1 MSQSDLAQRLM
12 NAMSVVGPHLDRAP
26 IRREI
31 PSDLSL
37 GAARALMEVS
47 LGEGRLTVGDV
58 ASRLGLPLP
67 RTSKLLGELEG
78 LGLIERTRHSEDRRR
93 VTVRTTRAGRRL
105 AGALR
110 ESRRGRL
117 EGLLEVLGPGD
128 TERLIAILARAA
140 KRLKHSGKEG
150 LSCNP
155 S

>member
-1 MSQSDLAQRLM
+1 MPKVDSSQRLM
-12 NAMSVVGPHLDRAP
+12 EALSVLGPHLERTP
-26 IRREI
+26 VRREI

-37 GAARALMEVS
+37 GTARALMEVT
-47 LGEGRLTVGDV
+47 LGDGRLTVGGV

-78 LGLIERTRHSEDRRR
+78 LGLIERTRDSDDRRR

-105 AGALR
+105 AIALR

-117 EGLLEVLGPGD
+117 EGLLEVLGQRD
-128 TERLIAILARAA
+128 TERLLAILERAA
-140 KRLKHSGKEG
+140 KRLKRSGKEG